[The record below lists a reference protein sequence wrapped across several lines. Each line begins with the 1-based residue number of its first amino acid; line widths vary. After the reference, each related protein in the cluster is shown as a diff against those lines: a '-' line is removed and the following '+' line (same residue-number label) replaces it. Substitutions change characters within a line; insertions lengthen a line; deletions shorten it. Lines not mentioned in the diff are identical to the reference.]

1 MNHLIYYIKVLIMA
15 INLKKSKFYLIMGF
29 LIIVFGAVSCSFY
42 SKDAYL
48 EDFASF
54 VTEVEQNYQSY
65 SEEDWLNADQKYEE
79 YVGETYNNFRAELTN
94 DDKKQ
99 VGKLKTKFQTVKIKH
114 EAGQIMDDVS
124 DGINQLHGVI
134 EGVIETINNQ

>member
-1 MNHLIYYIKVLIMA
+1 
-15 INLKKSKFYLIMGF
+15 MGF

-124 DGINQLHGVI
+124 DGINQLQGVMEEVI
-134 EGVIETINNQ
+134 EIINNQ